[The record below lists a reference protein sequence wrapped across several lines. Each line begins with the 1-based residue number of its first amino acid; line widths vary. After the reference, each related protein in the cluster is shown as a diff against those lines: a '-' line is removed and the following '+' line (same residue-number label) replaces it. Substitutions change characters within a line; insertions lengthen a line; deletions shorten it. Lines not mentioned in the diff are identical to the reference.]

1 MEHNERIDSSAGEP
15 VLACKRRKHLRLA
28 ALAVCCA
35 LLGGIAGGAATG
47 LLLQGRERAAN
58 AVGRSADGRIRGRK
72 HGRGVFRG
80 ACGLDCGRIDPDAAL

>member
-1 MEHNERIDSSAGEP
+1 MEHNERIDSGAGEP

-47 LLLQGRERAAN
+47 LLLQGRGA
-58 AVGRSADGRIRGRK
+58 
-72 HGRGVFRG
+72 FRG

>member
-1 MEHNERIDSSAGEP
+1 MEHNERIDSGAGEP

-47 LLLQGRERAAN
+47 LLLQGRERAAMRPAGQQT
-58 AVGRSADGRIRGRK
+58 AVSGGALVSIPAIPGISCSFRK
-72 HGRGVFRG
+72 S
-80 ACGLDCGRIDPDAAL
+80 

>member
-47 LLLQGRERAAN
+47 LLLQGRERAAMRPAGQQT
-58 AVGRSADGRIRGRK
+58 AVSGGRK
-72 HGRGVFRG
+72 HGRGAFRG

>member
-1 MEHNERIDSSAGEP
+1 MEHNERIDSGAGEP

-47 LLLQGRERAAN
+47 LLLQGRE
-58 AVGRSADGRIRGRK
+58 
-72 HGRGVFRG
+72 
-80 ACGLDCGRIDPDAAL
+80 

>member
-15 VLACKRRKHLRLA
+15 VSACKRRKHLRLA

-47 LLLQGRERAAN
+47 LLLQGR
-58 AVGRSADGRIRGRK
+58 
-72 HGRGVFRG
+72 
-80 ACGLDCGRIDPDAAL
+80 

>member
-35 LLGGIAGGAATG
+35 LLGGIAGGAATDCF
-47 LLLQGRERAAN
+47 LQGRERAAMRLAGQQT
-58 AVGRSADGRIRGRK
+58 AVSGEKARARA
-72 HGRGVFRG
+72 FRG

>member
-47 LLLQGRERAAN
+47 LLLQGRERAAMP
-58 AVGRSADGRIRGRK
+58 GRPVSRRPYPGEKARARSLPR
-72 HGRGVFRG
+72 RVWPR
-80 ACGLDCGRIDPDAAL
+80 LREN

>member
-35 LLGGIAGGAATG
+35 LLGGIA
-47 LLLQGRERAAN
+47 
-58 AVGRSADGRIRGRK
+58 DGRIRGRK
-72 HGRGVFRG
+72 HGRGAFRG

>member
-35 LLGGIAGGAATG
+35 LLLSLIH
-47 LLLQGRERAAN
+47 
-58 AVGRSADGRIRGRK
+58 I
-72 HGRGVFRG
+72 
-80 ACGLDCGRIDPDAAL
+80 

>member
-1 MEHNERIDSSAGEP
+1 MEQNERIDSSAGEP

-47 LLLQGRERAAN
+47 LLLQGRERAAMRP
-58 AVGRSADGRIRGRK
+58 AGRIRGRE
-72 HGRGVFRG
+72 HGRGAVRS
-80 ACGLDCGRIDPDAAL
+80 ACSFDCGRIDPDTAL

>member
-35 LLGGIAGGAATG
+35 LFGGIAGGAATG
-47 LLLQGRERAAN
+47 LLLQGRERAAM
-58 AVGRSADGRIRGRK
+58 AAGRSADGPYPGEKARARSLPR
-72 HGRGVFRG
+72 RVWPR
-80 ACGLDCGRIDPDAAL
+80 LREN